1 MLSEFEIQ
9 AITLSLKV
17 ALYAITISLPFAIL
31 AAWLLAR
38 TKFIFKPLF
47 DALIHL
53 PLVLPPVVIGY
64 LLLISFSN
72 QGFIGAP
79 LAQYLGIN
87 ISFSWQGAALASAI
101 VAFPLMVRAIR
112 LSLEAIDQDLEQAAS
127 TLGANPFKVFFTI
140 TLPLTTPGI
149 ISGSILGFARSLGE
163 FGATITFVSNIP
175 DITRTIPLAMYSF
188 IQTPGAEHQALRLC
202 IISIVIA
209 LLALIASYA
218 LERKTRQRLQKG

>member
-17 ALYAITISLPFAIL
+17 AMYAITIGLPFAII

-38 TKFIFKPLF
+38 TQFFFKPLF
-47 DALIHL
+47 DAFIHL

-101 VAFPLMVRAIR
+101 VAFPLMVRSIR
-112 LSLEAIDQDLEQAAS
+112 LSLEAIDTDLEQAAS
-127 TLGANPFKVFFTI
+127 TLGANPIKVFFTI

-149 ISGSILGFARSLGE
+149 ISGAILGFARSLGE

-188 IQTPGAEHQALRLC
+188 IQTPGAEYQALRLC
-202 IISIVIA
+202 IISIAIA

>member
-9 AITLSLKV
+9 AISLSLKV
-17 ALYAITISLPFAIL
+17 ALYAITTSLPLAIAL
-31 AAWLLAR
+31 AWCLAR
-38 TKFIFKPLF
+38 RQFFLKPLL

-64 LLLISFSN
+64 LLLISFST

-79 LAQYLGIN
+79 LAQLFNIN

-101 VAFPLMVRAIR
+101 VAFPLMVRSIR

-127 TLGANPFKVFFTI
+127 TLGANAFKVFFTI
-140 TLPLTTPGI
+140 TLPLATPGI
-149 ISGSILGFARSLGE
+149 ISGVILGFARSLGE

-175 DITRTIPLAMYSF
+175 ELTRTIPLAMYSF
-188 IQTPGAEHQALRLC
+188 IQTPGAEYQALRLC
-202 IISIVIA
+202 IISICIA
-209 LLALIASYA
+209 LLALIASYT
-218 LERKTRQRLQKG
+218 LERKVHKRAQNG